1 MSVATEIG
9 VLDIKQIVKNG
20 RTYNRPASKPFVH
33 STARVGLQ
41 RTLLIYSG
49 DSLLFHE

>member
-9 VLDIKQIVKNG
+9 VLDIKQIENG

-41 RTLLIYSG
+41 SKLLIYAS
-49 DSLLFHE
+49 DLLLFHE